1 MREPPIQPTHSS
13 GLEPHAPVLVEVR
26 DLGRMSYDDA
36 LSIQRRVQAEV
47 IASRERPAGAGRRA
61 MSILLLEHDPPVIT
75 VSARKTAR
83 QHLIATPAQLEAAGV
98 EVRETDRGG
107 DITYH
112 GPGQL
117 VVYPILDL
125 NAIGL
130 RLHGYMRFLEHAV
143 IDVLASFG
151 IEGRR
156 DPEATGVWVGGEDM
170 PAAKICAMGVRVSRW
185 VSMHG
190 LALNVTTNVEHFN
203 LIVPCGLVGR
213 SVTSMQRQ
221 LGAACPAMID
231 VKDALSRRLRDG
243 VVRLAARGS
252 QRSE

>member
-1 MREPPIQPTHSS
+1 MPQPPLQPSNSSNPEPED
-13 GLEPHAPVLVEVR
+13 GVVVEVR
-26 DLGRMSYDDA
+26 DLECASYEDA
-36 LSIQRRVQAEV
+36 LAMQRHLQADV
-47 IASRERPAGAGRRA
+47 IASRERLDRA
-61 MSILLLEHDPPVIT
+61 ARTMFILLVEHDPPVIT

-98 EVRETDRGG
+98 VVRETDRGG

-125 NAIGL
+125 NAVGL
-130 RLHGYMRFLEHAV
+130 RLHGYMRFLEQAV

-151 IEGRR
+151 IKGRR
-156 DPEATGVWVGGEDM
+156 DPEATGVWVGGEGA

-190 LALNVTTNVEHFN
+190 LALNVTTNLEHFD
-203 LIVPCGLVGR
+203 LIVPCGLAGR
-213 SVTSMQRQ
+213 SVTSMQRE
-221 LGAACPAMID
+221 LGAACPPMTN
-231 VKDALSRRLRDG
+231 VKETLSIRLRDG
-243 VVRLAARGS
+243 VMQLAARQG
-252 QRSE
+252 QPTD